1 MAGDSVAHVHCEIG
15 GADQVSEKT
24 YTADEL
30 YSRLAWEDDCY
41 ELFAE
46 GVTPEDIEDEILAEA
61 WHNLRCAY
69 EEMHYFETEFM
80 AELEEA
86 RDRQLRPYADEKYHF
101 PTIYCD

>member
-1 MAGDSVAHVHCEIG
+1 
-15 GADQVSEKT
+15 VSEKT

-46 GVTPEDIEDEILAEA
+46 GVTPEDIEDELLAEA
-61 WHNLRCAY
+61 WRNLRLAY
-69 EEMHYFETEFM
+69 EEMQYLESEFM

-101 PTIYCD
+101 PTINCD

>member
-1 MAGDSVAHVHCEIG
+1 M
-15 GADQVSEKT
+15 SERT

-46 GVTPEDIEDEILAEA
+46 GVTPEDIEDELLAEA
-61 WHNLRCAY
+61 WHNLRRAY
-69 EEMHYFETEFM
+69 EEMQYFETEFM

-86 RDRQLRPYADEKYHF
+86 RDRQLRPYADEKHHF